1 MGNSYAYQQITDR
14 IIAMLEQGTIPWRK
28 PWRTR
33 RLPHQN
39 MLSKRPYSGINYF
52 LLACSDY
59 HSPYWLTMKQV
70 NDCGGCVRKGEK
82 ATRIIFTQMI
92 EAKTSETDSITLD
105 AEDKNM
111 VPIIKFYNIFN
122 LEQTIGVEAE
132 YIPEDPEPNSEF
144 TPLAEAELIVSRYA
158 DRPPVVYCG
167 DQAYYSLRDDRI
179 QIPRPEMYPVR
190 EEFYST
196 LFHELI
202 HSTGHP
208 KRLNRE
214 SLKDTEEDAYS
225 KEELVAEMGAAF
237 LCDQAR
243 ISAKTLENSGA
254 YIQGWLSRLR
264 NDKSL
269 VIRAAAAAQKAADY
283 VNGIQQAHQNTPAVI
298 DKAS

>member
-82 ATRIIFTQMI
+82 ATRIIFTKMI

-122 LEQTIGVEAE
+122 LEQTIGVEAR

-167 DQAYYSLRDDRI
+167 DRAYYSLRDDRI

-190 EEFYST
+190 EEFYFVHIDRCIPRGNYHYGSF
-196 LFHELI
+196 LFRFFH
-202 HSTGHP
+202 
-208 KRLNRE
+208 
-214 SLKDTEEDAYS
+214 
-225 KEELVAEMGAAF
+225 
-237 LCDQAR
+237 
-243 ISAKTLENSGA
+243 
-254 YIQGWLSRLR
+254 
-264 NDKSL
+264 
-269 VIRAAAAAQKAADY
+269 
-283 VNGIQQAHQNTPAVI
+283 
-298 DKAS
+298 